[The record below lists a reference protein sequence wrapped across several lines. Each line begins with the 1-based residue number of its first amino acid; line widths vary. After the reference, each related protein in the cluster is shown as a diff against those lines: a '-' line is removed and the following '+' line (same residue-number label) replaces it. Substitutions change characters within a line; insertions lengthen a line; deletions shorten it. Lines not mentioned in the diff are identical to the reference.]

1 MASSCTPQRQ
11 TNQPKTHEDFPIN
24 KILNP
29 TFKTS
34 PQFTRHTRYLFT
46 CLVWLKLYQTMRKLR
61 RVPNK
66 WEVQE
71 ELQKETKN
79 EQVCSTGEKGIS
91 RHGLRELKGNPYSG
105 PLSSPKQDLCQTQ
118 PLAPFLAHT
127 NRAWSTMSSQ
137 D

>member
-11 TNQPKTHEDFPIN
+11 TNQPKPHADFPIN

-29 TFKTS
+29 TFKTPP
-34 PQFTRHTRYLFT
+34 PQLTRHTRYLFT

-71 ELQKETKN
+71 ESEKETKN
-79 EQVCSTGEKGIS
+79 QQICSTREKGIS
-91 RHGLRELKGNPYSG
+91 RHCLRELKGNLSSG
-105 PLSSPKQDLCQTQ
+105 PLSSAKQDLCQTQ
-118 PLAPFLAHT
+118 ALAPFLAHT
-127 NRAWSTMSSQ
+127 NWVWSTM
-137 D
+137 